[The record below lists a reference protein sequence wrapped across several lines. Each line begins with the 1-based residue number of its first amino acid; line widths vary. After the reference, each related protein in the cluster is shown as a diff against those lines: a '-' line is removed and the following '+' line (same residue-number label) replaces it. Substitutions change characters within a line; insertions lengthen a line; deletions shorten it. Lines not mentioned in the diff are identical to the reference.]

1 MNDRSSFAFFLSKTT
16 KMVLIPLAVLDVL
29 IFAITAIQH
38 GLPAAWS
45 ELKQLAV
52 PEICVW
58 LVVALVMLLER
69 RVSNRFTAVQDEI
82 EELKER
88 ISHLETHADN

>member
-1 MNDRSSFAFFLSKTT
+1 
-16 KMVLIPLAVLDVL
+16 MVLIPLVVLDVL
-29 IFAITAIQH
+29 IFGITTMQH
-38 GLPAAWS
+38 GAPAAWS

-52 PEICVW
+52 PELGVW
-58 LVVALVMLLER
+58 LVIALVMLLER

-88 ISHLETHADN
+88 ISHLETRVDD

>member
-16 KMVLIPLAVLDVL
+16 KMVLIPFAVLDVL
-29 IFAITAIQH
+29 IFAITTMQH
-38 GLPAAWS
+38 GLPAAWT
-45 ELKQLAV
+45 EIKQLAV
-52 PEICVW
+52 PEIGVW
-58 LVVALVMLLER
+58 LIIALAMLLER

-88 ISHLETHADN
+88 ISQLETHR